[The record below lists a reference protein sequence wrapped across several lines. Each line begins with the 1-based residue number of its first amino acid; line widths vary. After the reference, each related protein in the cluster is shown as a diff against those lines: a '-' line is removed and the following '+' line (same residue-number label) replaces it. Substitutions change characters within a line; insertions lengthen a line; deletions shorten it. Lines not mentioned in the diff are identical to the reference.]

1 MDICELCNITNY
13 CIHIILLVVF
23 NGLFT
28 VISALKVI
36 PPGVMTKSELN
47 FFASFVFLQVI
58 SEPVEL
64 DLCEIISG

>member
-1 MDICELCNITNY
+1 MDICEFCNITNY

-28 VISALKVI
+28 VISALEVI

-47 FFASFVFLQVI
+47 FYASFVFLQVI
-58 SEPVEL
+58 SEPAEL

>member
-1 MDICELCNITNY
+1 MDICELYNITNY

-28 VISALKVI
+28 MISGLKVM
-36 PPGVMTKSELN
+36 PPGVMTKSEFN

-58 SEPVEL
+58 SVNL
-64 DLCEIISG
+64 QN